1 MKIITT
7 LFLGMLVFTGCS
19 TIEPE
24 LNVDLN
30 ISKSYSLS
38 NESSKILEDKWWSD
52 FGSKELEILVDKA
65 LKNNPDISIAYEK
78 IEQAKIALATAGAD
92 YMPSVDLKANTSAN
106 RAKKHNESAKTTKT
120 TSASIGIS
128 YEIDIWDKV
137 GANIRASKA
146 LTNMSIYDYEAVRLS
161 LISSVV
167 ESYITAL
174 SAKEKL
180 DIATQHLNIMEDI
193 IEILEKKRSLGV
205 LDDIDISSQ
214 KIAIL
219 SQRNSIED
227 YKNRYNNAKYALY
240 LLVAE
245 TDYNDEILKGN
256 IYDLSHPE
264 IKIGLPSELLLRR
277 PDIASKKAAVDSNKA
292 LIQVA
297 DAMRYPSFSLNGSGG
312 LASDDLVNLSNP
324 TSSLG
329 IGLGLQYNIFDR
341 GRLKNRVLIEESKA
355 KAALESYRKAV
366 LQAFSEVQTA
376 LSNLYFVKKQN
387 IITQSLLEEH
397 LHKMHLIDK
406 KHKYGAV
413 DFETLLDAQKSYI
426 STKQQT
432 LNSLEIKLNALVTLH
447 KALGGGFEIDKKS
460 EY

>member
-7 LFLGMLVFTGCS
+7 LFLGMLIFTGCS

-24 LNVDLN
+24 LNIDMNL
-30 ISKSYSLS
+30 SKTYSIN
-38 NESSKILEDKWWSD
+38 NESSKVLASKWWSD
-52 FGSKELEILVDKA
+52 FGSKELDMLVVKA
-65 LKNNPDISIAYEK
+65 LENNPDILIAYEK
-78 IEQAKIALATAGAD
+78 IKQAKIALATAGAD

-106 RAKKHNESAKTTKT
+106 TTKKHNDSKKTTKT

-146 LTNMSIYDYEAVRLS
+146 LTDMSIYDYEAVRLS

-180 DIATQHLNIMEDI
+180 YIAEQHLNIMEDI
-193 IEILEKKRSLGV
+193 IEILEKKRSLGI

-214 KIAIL
+214 KAAIL
-219 SQRNSIED
+219 SQKNSVID

-245 TDYNDEILKGN
+245 TDYSYEILEGN

-264 IKIGLPSELLLRR
+264 VKVGLPSELLLRR
-277 PDIASKKAAVDSNKA
+277 PDIASKKAAIDSNKA

-297 DAMRYPSFSLNGSGG
+297 DATRYPSFSLNASGG
-312 LASDDLVNLSNP
+312 LASNDLLNLSNP

-355 KAALESYRKAV
+355 IAAIQNYRKVV

-387 IITQSLLEEH
+387 IITESLLEEY
-397 LHKMHLIDK
+397 LHRMHLIDK

-413 DFETLLDAQKSYI
+413 DFETLLEAQKSYI
-426 STKQQT
+426 ATKQQT
-432 LNSLEIKLNALVTLH
+432 LSSLEIKLNALVTLH